1 MHFFH
6 WLLDFHSTTAWSG
19 TRSTSSSPMSL
30 YISHQR
36 STEAEAPNP
45 WSEWWS
51 QRLRRFWP
59 GKLIGNKSCCKSVP
73 RSGSQLNLH
82 VWEDDAH
89 FGVSGDLSWASAVD
103 IHVEGWLTPVDC
115 HEGKRMQL
123 RHVYIYIYSP
133 QKPFPCDNVPKWTAA
148 KIAHHTT
155 RPDTQHHFSHD
166 SYTRTTWEFLTPRK
180 TLTLSLIKNS
190 LHRATPTFFGRLL
203 GLNRS
208 SILCFLRS
216 RSGLCGAPWKLTNS
230 LEIDG

>member
-1 MHFFH
+1 MVWINMVVTDSSGVYIRYVTIYVFFSSKMHFFH

-103 IHVEGWLTPVDC
+103 IHVEGWLTPVDF

-123 RHVYIYIYSP
+123 RHIYIYIYSP
-133 QKPFPCDNVPKWTAA
+133 QKPFPCDNVPKSELPQ
-148 KIAHHTT
+148 KSHTIPQGLT
-155 RPDTQHHFSHD
+155 HSISFSHD
-166 SYTRTTWEFLTPRK
+166 SYTKTTWEFFSDPKK
-180 TLTLSLIKNS
+180 TSPFPWSKTHSIW
-190 LHRATPTFFGRLL
+190 
-203 GLNRS
+203 RS
-208 SILCFLRS
+208 KFEYQN
-216 RSGLCGAPWKLTNS
+216 P
-230 LEIDG
+230 